1 MLFRSEELKKRF
13 FEWASSVPILRSYAI
28 PRWWNTDSTVSSN
41 DVSLHIFCDAAST
54 GFGAV
59 AYRRVVGENGEV
71 FCTIITSRAHVV
83 PLNSSKASHH
93 NSIPRLELTA
103 AEKGTQLRQFIEA
116 SVGVFEEVVFW
127 TDSEVV
133 LKMLNDASTRFKLFY
148 ANKLSK
154 MAAASDEKEWRHVDS
169 ANNPADYCSRG
180 QIGRASC
187 RERV

>member
-1 MLFRSEELKKRF
+1 MGSKD
-13 FEWASSVPILRSYAI
+13 
-28 PRWWNTDSTVSSN
+28 T
-41 DVSLHIFCDAAST
+41 SLHIFCDAALT

-59 AYRRVVGENGEV
+59 AYRRAVAESGEI

-83 PLNSSKASHH
+83 PLDSSKASHH

-116 SVGVFEEVVFW
+116 SVGKFEEVIFW

-133 LKMLNDASTRFKLFY
+133 LKMLNDSSTRFKLFY

-154 MAAASDEKEWRHVDS
+154 MAAASEEKEWRHVDS

-180 QIGRASC
+180 LHCLLYTSPSPRDGW
-187 RERV
+187 